1 MLSMASA
8 RRRARAG
15 DDERF
20 GAAGELAVKNE
31 EGQAPEVVAVEV
43 ETNTAAIS
51 PGSSPRRLRAL
62 SEAAPQSRSTGPD
75 PSGPRRWIQAWE
87 RPPLPK
93 ASPLPAKVTVR
104 AGSSGTATLWLSRL
118 TSGQGS
124 VYEREESLGGSDSLG
139 APGGR

>member
-8 RRRARAG
+8 RRRARPG

-51 PGSSPRRLRAL
+51 PGSSPRRF
-62 SEAAPQSRSTGPD
+62 
-75 PSGPRRWIQAWE
+75 
-87 RPPLPK
+87 
-93 ASPLPAKVTVR
+93 
-104 AGSSGTATLWLSRL
+104 
-118 TSGQGS
+118 
-124 VYEREESLGGSDSLG
+124 
-139 APGGR
+139 